1 MRLILSELR
10 KLASARAVSVF
21 LIVLLS
27 ANFALTFFTTCPLPV
42 EMAARE
48 VYDQY
53 LSDPEALISY
63 KEQLEADFF
72 EHIREEDFEMPSTF
86 IDGADDMS
94 VLNRVF
100 GRAEYIQNYREEI
113 QKTVDSAERRAR
125 DLGYFGY
132 SEDSF
137 YIREQRELARI
148 YGELT
153 SVLDGEN
160 EYAYGYDVYFES
172 SHVCLF
178 ILIWLLFAV
187 SFIFRNDRVCG
198 FGSIMRASKCG
209 RLGSACAKIAVTVI
223 VSIFAT
229 LIFLGTTLIAVGLS
243 NGGFS
248 SAEAPVQLLPGYAK
262 VPLEV
267 SMLGYLSIQTCFRLI
282 AAVVF
287 ALFVALVASLGFN
300 YVFCFGIGAI
310 FAAGNY
316 FVFSREYLG
325 TTPPFKY
332 LNIAS
337 AADGVEL
344 FSFHRDVNFF
354 GTPMPHG
361 VILTVICVISGILIS
376 LLCALFYCKNYKIY
390 MPKAAN
396 LKKIALRIGR
406 KDSKSGLRARS
417 VHPLWV
423 YELLKNRFLP
433 LAFVAIALL
442 MAHCAFV
449 GAKVGSGA
457 TYGEAIYYGYIAD
470 IKILD
475 AEERSLYLAKE
486 RARLEA
492 VIYEYEHMTEA
503 YKLDEITQDEYGD
516 YLEKYYKA
524 KDKERALQRVE
535 EYSRYIDRKSTS
547 IGIDCDV
554 IYNTGY
560 EQFFGLGTNWFLFA
574 AIVILSVGIFSVEYQ
589 SGNCAQIIRA
599 AKKGRKETFFSKLL
613 PYVVIGAILGVV
625 FRASGL
631 MVTASNYELA
641 DPDATLCSIRR
652 FEAVMSVISIRQYLV
667 IDMICSMLAGMF
679 AAGAVCAL
687 SCIFKRTLHNLGAVG
702 VMLALPALLSKTE
715 FALINLTLPNSVYC
729 SAFKVGTEYHTLY
742 FGATILFH
750 LFTVS
755 ALALVAMRS
764 YVGKTRR

>member
-160 EYAYGYDVYFES
+160 EYAYGYDVYF
-172 SHVCLF
+172 V
-178 ILIWLLFAV
+178 AV
-187 SFIFRNDRVCG
+187 
-198 FGSIMRASKCG
+198 M
-209 RLGSACAKIAVTVI
+209 VI
-223 VSIFAT
+223 VSICAT

-679 AAGAVCAL
+679 AAGAVCAI
-687 SCIFKRTLHNLGAVG
+687 SCIFKRTLHNLGSVG
-702 VMLALPALLSKTE
+702 AILALPALLSKTE
-715 FALINLTLPNSVYC
+715 FALINLTLPNAVYC
-729 SAFKVGTEYHTLY
+729 SAFKVGAEYHTLY
-742 FGATILFH
+742 FGATLLFH